1 MAVWKIRITF
11 VVENETKTHY
21 KTMKKQISTQLK
33 ANLRKMGK
41 EWAAAKTFWSRQ
53 DDDLLFVE
61 FPKDSPLEDEVLKV
75 QGAFEERSINAAL
88 AKIGRTPIRVK
99 FRKLWF

>member
-53 DDDLLFVE
+53 DDDLLYVE
-61 FPKDSPLEDEVLKV
+61 FPKDSPLEDEVLKA
-75 QGAFEERSINAAL
+75 QAAFEERSINAAL
-88 AKIGRTPIRVK
+88 ASIGCAPIRVK

>member
-53 DDDLLFVE
+53 DDDLLYVE
-61 FPKDSPLEDEVLKV
+61 FPKDSPLADKVLKA
-75 QGAFEERSINAAL
+75 QGAFEERSINTAL
-88 AKIGRTPIRVK
+88 AKIGRAPIRVE
-99 FRKLWF
+99 FRKVWF

>member
-75 QGAFEERSINAAL
+75 QAAFEERSINAAL
-88 AKIGRTPIRVK
+88 AGIGCAPIRVK

>member
-21 KTMKKQISTQLK
+21 KTMKKQISTRLK

-53 DDDLLFVE
+53 DDDLLYVE

-75 QGAFEERSINAAL
+75 QAAFEERSINAAL
-88 AKIGRTPIRVK
+88 AGIGCAPIRVK

>member
-61 FPKDSPLEDEVLKV
+61 FPKDSPLEDKVLKA
-75 QGAFEERSINAAL
+75 QAAFEERSINAAL
-88 AKIGRTPIRVK
+88 ASIGCAPIRVE
-99 FRKLWF
+99 FRKVWF

>member
-1 MAVWKIRITF
+1 LAVWKIRITF

-53 DDDLLFVE
+53 NDDLLFVE
-61 FPKDSPLEDEVLKV
+61 FPKDSPLEDKVLKA
-75 QGAFEERSINAAL
+75 QAAFEERSINAAL
-88 AKIGRTPIRVK
+88 ASIGCAPIRVE

>member
-1 MAVWKIRITF
+1 MAVWRIRRTF
-11 VVENETKTHY
+11 VVENETKHY

-61 FPKDSPLEDEVLKV
+61 FPKDSPLEDKVLKA
-75 QGAFEERSINAAL
+75 QAAFEERSINAAL
-88 AKIGRTPIRVK
+88 AGIGCAPIRVE

>member
-1 MAVWKIRITF
+1 MAVWKIRRTF

-33 ANLRKMGK
+33 ANLRKIGK

-53 DDDLLFVE
+53 NDDLLFVE
-61 FPKDSPLEDEVLKV
+61 FPEDSPLADKVLKA
-75 QGAFEERSINAAL
+75 QAAFDS
-88 AKIGRTPIRVK
+88 
-99 FRKLWF
+99 

>member
-1 MAVWKIRITF
+1 MAVWKIRRTF

-75 QGAFEERSINAAL
+75 QAAFEERSINTAL
-88 AKIGRTPIRVK
+88 AGIGCAPIRVE
-99 FRKLWF
+99 FRKVWF

>member
-53 DDDLLFVE
+53 NDDLLFVE
-61 FPKDSPLEDEVLKV
+61 FPKDSPLEDKVLKA
-75 QGAFEERSINAAL
+75 QAAFEERSINAAL
-88 AKIGRTPIRVK
+88 ASIGCAPIRVE

>member
-1 MAVWKIRITF
+1 MAVWKIRRTF
-11 VVENETKTHY
+11 VLENETKTHY

-61 FPKDSPLEDEVLKV
+61 FPKDSPLADKVLKA
-75 QGAFEERSINAAL
+75 QAAFEERSINAAL
-88 AKIGRTPIRVK
+88 ASIGCAPIRVE

>member
-61 FPKDSPLEDEVLKV
+61 FPKDSPLADKVLKA
-75 QGAFEERSINAAL
+75 QAAFEERSINAAL
-88 AKIGRTPIRVK
+88 ASIGCAPIRVE

>member
-1 MAVWKIRITF
+1 MAVWKIRRTF

-33 ANLRKMGK
+33 ANLRKIGK

-53 DDDLLFVE
+53 NDDLLFVE
-61 FPKDSPLEDEVLKV
+61 FPKDSPLADKVLKA
-75 QGAFEERSINAAL
+75 QAAFEERSINAAL
-88 AKIGRTPIRVK
+88 ASIGCAPIRVE
-99 FRKLWF
+99 FRKVWF

>member
-53 DDDLLFVE
+53 DDDLLYVE

-75 QGAFEERSINAAL
+75 QAAFEERSINAAL
-88 AKIGRTPIRVK
+88 AGIGCAPIRVK

>member
-1 MAVWKIRITF
+1 
-11 VVENETKTHY
+11 
-21 KTMKKQISTQLK
+21 MKKQISTQLK

-53 DDDLLFVE
+53 DDDLLYVE

-75 QGAFEERSINAAL
+75 
-88 AKIGRTPIRVK
+88 
-99 FRKLWF
+99 